1 MQDEYKNA
9 LQDDTDLDKK
19 VFKLGELYD
28 LAYEDLINS
37 SVRKVAF
44 ALVQNTKIMEFPEGN
59 CNVA

>member
-1 MQDEYKNA
+1 M
-9 LQDDTDLDKK
+9 
-19 VFKLGELYD
+19 KLGELYD
-28 LAYEDLINS
+28 LAYEDLIMFINNS